1 MTTKKIIPLITCLA
15 IPLLV
20 GGISGWLTAGEIN
33 TWYQTINKPP
43 FNPPNWIFGPVWT
56 TLYILMGISL
66 FMIWDSPKSAER
78 QRAMV
83 VFSIQLFLNFC
94 WSLIFFKLHMLFG
107 AVVEIIALWLMI
119 IYMLL
124 CFSRVKPLAAYLNIP
139 YLLWV
144 SFASVLSTATWWLNR

>member
-1 MTTKKIIPLITCLA
+1 MTAKKTIPLIICLA
-15 IPLLV
+15 IPVIV

>member
-1 MTTKKIIPLITCLA
+1 
-15 IPLLV
+15 
-20 GGISGWLTAGEIN
+20 
-33 TWYQTINKPP
+33 
-43 FNPPNWIFGPVWT
+43 
-56 TLYILMGISL
+56 
-66 FMIWDSPKSAER
+66 
-78 QRAMV
+78 MV

>member
-20 GGISGWLTAGEIN
+20 GGISGWLTAGETN

>member
-1 MTTKKIIPLITCLA
+1 MTAKKTIPLITCLA
-15 IPLLV
+15 IPVIV